1 MQLISTTL
9 LLIAALL
16 LLCAIHFL
24 LLWRKL
30 WRREELTSHSNDN
43 IGLYGITLISAY
55 PSTLR
60 PLLAMVEERYPR
72 SEVVLLC
79 DMQRHIDRFGE
90 VVQRFSLVR
99 VNHDH
104 LEGVRALYRSRQRAY
119 RRVVVVDL
127 PLEERSR
134 SEAIAREVASYCH
147 TLYTEGDTIIE
158 PDTAARC
165 IAAIASLPIDAPISL
180 SSFVGEAVEVQMADA
195 HTTEHHTIAHPIAWQ
210 ERRHLKALPLAC
222 LAASFII
229 VAGGSL
235 WLYTLA
241 LYVATAT
248 ILIYISCRITSQK
261 DLFTRFD
268 TILLNFCRFIVDNI
282 KRFCYLYKRGDDLH
296 RRASTTLWQ
305 RPKSVF
311 QRNNPR

>member
-1 MQLISTTL
+1 MQLISATL
-9 LLIAALL
+9 LLITALL

-104 LEGVRALYRSRQRAY
+104 LDGVRALYRSRQRAF
-119 RRVVVVDL
+119 RRIVVVDL
-127 PLEERSR
+127 PLEERLR
-134 SEAIAREVASYCH
+134 SEAILPHPLHRGRHNHRARHGSSLHCCHRLPPYRRTHLALELRRRGRGGANGRCTYNRAPHHRSPHSVA
-147 TLYTEGDTIIE
+147 
-158 PDTAARC
+158 
-165 IAAIASLPIDAPISL
+165 
-180 SSFVGEAVEVQMADA
+180 GEATSQGSPTRLPCSLV
-195 HTTEHHTIAHPIAWQ
+195 HHRCWG
-210 ERRHLKALPLAC
+210 LL
-222 LAASFII
+222 
-229 VAGGSL
+229 V
-235 WLYTLA
+235 A
-241 LYVATAT
+241 LYLSP
-248 ILIYISCRITSQK
+248 ICRHGYYSDIH
-261 DLFTRFD
+261 
-268 TILLNFCRFIVDNI
+268 IVSHNEPKRPFYSLRHNI
-282 KRFCYLYKRGDDLH
+282 AQFLSLY
-296 RRASTTLWQ
+296 S
-305 RPKSVF
+305 
-311 QRNNPR
+311 